1 MYVSFSFLV
10 LKPFR
15 LNLFQM
21 NPFFPDIAL
30 YQWDEVFFFL
40 RYFLLPE
47 SEVSMFSRCK
57 YYIITYTLEQKLQ
70 KVKIQCSVIVLVKF
84 DQLYA
89 REQSRV
95 HNLKLAVF
103 QFLFVHSIVS
113 N

>member
-30 YQWDEVFFFL
+30 YQWDEVFFFCGISYCQRVKFQCFQDVKFDQL
-40 RYFLLPE
+40 
-47 SEVSMFSRCK
+47 C
-57 YYIITYTLEQKLQ
+57 TLEQKLQ

-84 DQLYA
+84 DQLYLVSS
-89 REQSRV
+89 RED
-95 HNLKLAVF
+95 
-103 QFLFVHSIVS
+103 II
-113 N
+113 